1 MVVPDPA
8 GRLRVL
14 PCRLTST
21 IQLARASL
29 SEFTNSHGD
38 GGSLDNT
45 RQKGYNVELWARL
58 WWRVKR
64 IWSTSHKRSGCI
76 SSRPSL
82 RVSDVDFAR
91 DRIYIRRLKG
101 SISGEWPLLPEVA
114 KAIKRW
120 LKARQKLGLGN
131 KTTLFVT
138 RQGTPIHRSTLHLL
152 MRKYGEKAN
161 IPEHK
166 RHFHVLKH
174 TRAMHLLEETH
185 DIVGTKDWLGH
196 KNIQNTMKYVQ
207 VLGFHRWEFAQN
219 LKG

>member
-1 MVVPDPA
+1 MSKALVV
-8 GRLRVL
+8 REEKLVY
-14 PCRLTST
+14 LT
-21 IQLARASL
+21 Q
-29 SEFTNSHGD
+29 E
-38 GGSLDNT
+38 
-45 RQKGYNVELWARL
+45 EWARL
-58 WWRVKR
+58 LKAITDPRDRAIFITAYTYGLRASEV
-64 IWSTSHKRSGCI
+64 GM
-76 SSRPSL
+76 L

-120 LKARQKLGLGN
+120 LKARQKLGLGD

-174 TRAMHLLEETH
+174 TRAMHLLERTH

-207 VLGFHRWEFAQN
+207 VLGFHRWEFAQH
-219 LKG
+219 LEAV

>member
-1 MVVPDPA
+1 MGKALAVREEKLVYLTEEEWHRLLKTITDPRDRA
-8 GRLRVL
+8 IF
-14 PCRLTST
+14 LTAYT
-21 IQLARASL
+21 YGLRAS
-29 SEFTNSHGD
+29 EVGM
-38 GGSLDNT
+38 
-45 RQKGYNVELWARL
+45 
-58 WWRVKR
+58 
-64 IWSTSHKRSGCI
+64 
-76 SSRPSL
+76 L

-91 DRIYIRRLKG
+91 DRIFIRRLKG

-114 KAIKRW
+114 KALKRW
-120 LKARQKLGLGN
+120 LRVRQKLGLGD
-131 KTTLFVT
+131 KTMLFVT

-152 MRKYGEKAN
+152 VRKYGKKAN

-207 VLGFHRWEFAQN
+207 VLGFHRWEFAQS

>member
-1 MVVPDPA
+1 MGKALAVREEKLVYLTEEEWQ
-8 GRLRVL
+8 RLL
-14 PCRLTST
+14 KA
-21 IQLARASL
+21 I
-29 SEFTNSHGD
+29 
-38 GGSLDNT
+38 DNT
-45 RQKGYNVELWARL
+45 RDKAVFITAYTYGLRASEV
-58 WWRVKR
+58 
-64 IWSTSHKRSGCI
+64 GM
-76 SSRPSL
+76 L

-91 DRIYIRRLKG
+91 DRIFIRRLKG

-120 LKARQKLGLGN
+120 LRVRQKQGLGD
-131 KTTLFVT
+131 KTALFVT

-152 MRKYGEKAN
+152 MRKYGERAG

-166 RHFHVLKH
+166 QHFHVLKH
-174 TRAMHLLEETH
+174 SRAMHLLEETH

>member
-1 MVVPDPA
+1 MGRALVERKDEIAYLTPEEWKPLLKMIDDPRDRA
-8 GRLRVL
+8 IFVTAYTYGL
-14 PCRLTST
+14 
-21 IQLARASL
+21 RASEVGL
-29 SEFTNSHGD
+29 
-38 GGSLDNT
+38 
-45 RQKGYNVELWARL
+45 
-58 WWRVKR
+58 
-64 IWSTSHKRSGCI
+64 I
-76 SSRPSL
+76 

-120 LKARQKLGLGN
+120 LKARQKLGLGD
-131 KTTLFVT
+131 KTMLFVT

-161 IPEHK
+161 ILEHK

-174 TRAMHLLEETH
+174 SRAMHLLEETH

-207 VLGFHRWEFAQN
+207 VLGFHRWEFADK
-219 LKG
+219 LVGARGGHG

>member
-1 MVVPDPA
+1 MGRALVERKDEIAYLTPEEWKPLLKMIDDP
-8 GRLRVL
+8 RDRVIFVTAYTYGL
-14 PCRLTST
+14 
-21 IQLARASL
+21 RASEVGL
-29 SEFTNSHGD
+29 I
-38 GGSLDNT
+38 
-45 RQKGYNVELWARL
+45 
-58 WWRVKR
+58 RV
-64 IWSTSHKRSGCI
+64 
-76 SSRPSL
+76 P
-82 RVSDVDFAR
+82 DVDFAR
-91 DRIYIRRLKG
+91 DRIYIRRLKA

-120 LKARQKLGLGN
+120 LKARQKLGLGS
-131 KTTLFVT
+131 KTALFVT
-138 RQGTPIHRSTLHLL
+138 RQGTPIHRTTLHLL

-174 TRAMHLLEETH
+174 SRAMHLLEETH